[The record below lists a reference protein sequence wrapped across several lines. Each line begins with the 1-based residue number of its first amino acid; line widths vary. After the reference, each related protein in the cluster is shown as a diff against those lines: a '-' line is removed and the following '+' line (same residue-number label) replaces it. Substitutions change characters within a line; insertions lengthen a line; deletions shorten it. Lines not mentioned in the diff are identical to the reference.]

1 MASCDLKTTN
11 REYMIAKGAI
21 VQGSLKIPNERL
33 FDLHNAEIR
42 DSANQRYNLNNE
54 ELPFTKTERRITR
67 DDYLK
72 RGSDFFIEWGFND
85 KFFDNIRPIV
95 EVYKSFDED
104 IYDEVPSITTSYGQM
119 QISFEESIDD
129 NIIVKE
135 SPIRTTFPYEA
146 EDYLADVKAETK
158 ANLTRLQFKEEACN
172 I

>member
-33 FDLHNAEIR
+33 FDLQNAEIR
-42 DSANQRYNLNNE
+42 DSANQRYNLTNE

-67 DDYLK
+67 SDYLN

-85 KFFDNIRPIV
+85 KFFDKITPIV
-95 EVYKSFDED
+95 EMYESFDED
-104 IYDEVPSITTSYGQM
+104 IYEEVSTIPTYTQT
-119 QISFEESIDD
+119 QLSFEESIDD
-129 NIIVKE
+129 NNIIKE
-135 SPIRTTFPYEA
+135 SPIRVSFPYEA

>member
-1 MASCDLKTTN
+1 
-11 REYMIAKGAI
+11 
-21 VQGSLKIPNERL
+21 
-33 FDLHNAEIR
+33 
-42 DSANQRYNLNNE
+42 
-54 ELPFTKTERRITR
+54 
-67 DDYLK
+67 
-72 RGSDFFIEWGFND
+72 
-85 KFFDNIRPIV
+85 
-95 EVYKSFDED
+95 VYKSFDED
-104 IYDEVPSITTSYGQM
+104 IYDETPTTIPTYSQM